1 MPLFHSTHTLPTAWK
16 KLYGLHAFEREEPW
30 AAAKDLCFW
39 EGTSS
44 SMDCAFDRNS
54 GAPWIRNL
62 SSVDCT
68 WAPWNVL
75 ELHGLQ
81 FWQKLEFLGLYF
93 ELHGLFLSFMD
104 CAFQLQGFE
113 TECIEAK
120 LWSVIYHKE
129 KDQSRAIIITTTT
142 HFLAKNLLKQQLQT
156 VCVQAKSFLPIQL
169 KNLTLLGSHSHSHP
183 SFAEVV
189 LSIRRNPMS
198 TAEHEPSGSHVHCF
212 AAKQKNLQTNYVG
225 YF

>member
-1 MPLFHSTHTLPTAWK
+1 MPLFHSTCTLPTAWK

-39 EGTSS
+39 ERTSS

-81 FWQKLEFLGLYF
+81 FWQKLEFHGLY
-93 ELHGLFLSFMD
+93 LSSMD
-104 CAFQLQGFE
+104 CTWASWIMLFSCKVLRQN
-113 TECIEAK
+113 CIEAK
-120 LWSVIYHKE
+120 LWSV
-129 KDQSRAIIITTTT
+129 SIIKRKINPEPLSSQQPPISLQGI
-142 HFLAKNLLKQQLQT
+142 FWSNSYKQ
-156 VCVQAKSFLPIQL
+156 CVQAKSFLPIHW
-169 KNLTLLGSHSHSHP
+169 KNPTLLGSHSHSP
-183 SFAEVV
+183 ASFAEVV

-198 TAEHEPSGSHVHCF
+198 IAEHEPVGSHVHCF
-212 AAKQKNLQTNYVG
+212 AAKQKNLQTIHAG